1 MSDAYRVRRSSCGMQ
16 QKRRQQRFDRRQY
29 ERFSVIHQRQFQVLH
44 DVGQGYPYA
53 PSSFTGSP
61 TSDTEGSTLPKLETV
76 KRGVINLADYANLG
90 AWCTFSKFDAKRL
103 TDEEDAKI
111 IIRTTTFL

>member
-16 QKRRQQRFDRRQY
+16 QKTDDNKTTDNTSASPSFTNGNFRSYTTSDK
-29 ERFSVIHQRQFQVLH
+29 
-44 DVGQGYPYA
+44 GYPYA

-76 KRGVINLADYANLG
+76 KRGVINLADYQNLG
-90 AWCTFSKFDAKRL
+90 AWCTFSKFDANRL
-103 TDEEDAKI
+103 TGEEDAKI